1 LCDRGALPGTRG
13 TPNEWEGWGAI
24 SGPPIPLIRR
34 PLLALT
40 VAIALI
46 GLFTGGVAWLLDSPR
61 PPRSAPRAE
70 RLYYGLCATC
80 HGADGRG
87 SWRAWLFLV
96 RPGNLADV
104 TRMQAMSDQYLFDLI
119 AHGGAPIGRPGMPA
133 FGAALSNA
141 EIRELVQYLRG
152 LARGATSGPHAT
164 SPAS

>member
-1 LCDRGALPGTRG
+1 MGGL
-13 TPNEWEGWGAI
+13 GAI

-61 PPRSAPRAE
+61 PPRSASRAE

-87 SWRAWLFLV
+87 SWRAGLFLV

-104 TRMQAMSDQYLFDLI
+104 ARMQAMSDQYLFDLI

-133 FGAALSNA
+133 FGAALSHA

-152 LARGATSGPHAT
+152 LGRGATSGPHAT